1 MVVFIY
7 AQHLLGIG
15 HLRRMSFLASA
26 LVTQGFQVH
35 LVSGGM
41 PVSNLAVDNIQLHQL
56 PPVRSTDGKFDQL
69 VDEHDRPITQLW
81 QEKRSTKL
89 LALYD
94 AFGPDVLITE
104 TFPFGRRMMR
114 FELLPLLK
122 RAKQGSKPPLILSS
136 IRDILQPKQK
146 PQRNQEVLDW
156 INLFYDKV
164 LVHGDDSIA
173 TLGAS
178 FPFANEITDKTFYS
192 GFIVDPDTPNDF
204 KAPVESAEVLVSGG
218 GGAASLPLLKA
229 AIDAKPLSSL
239 RNHTWRL
246 LVGHNIDQMTFE
258 ALRRS
263 ARPGLVIERNRN
275 DFADLLRSCAVSVSQ
290 AGYNTVMDILKA
302 EARAVLVPY
311 ADSGELEQTI
321 RATLLQAQ
329 GRAISVD
336 EKALSAQ
343 TLASAIDQAILNP
356 VPKTQYQMDGA
367 NMSAKLIKGW
377 LN

>member
-1 MVVFIY
+1 
-7 AQHLLGIG
+7 
-15 HLRRMSFLASA
+15 
-26 LVTQGFQVH
+26 
-35 LVSGGM
+35 
-41 PVSNLAVDNIQLHQL
+41 
-56 PPVRSTDGKFDQL
+56 
-69 VDEHDRPITQLW
+69 
-81 QEKRSTKL
+81 
-89 LALYD
+89 
-94 AFGPDVLITE
+94 
-104 TFPFGRRMMR
+104 
-114 FELLPLLK
+114 
-122 RAKQGSKPPLILSS
+122 
-136 IRDILQPKQK
+136 
-146 PQRNQEVLDW
+146 
-156 INLFYDKV
+156 
-164 LVHGDDSIA
+164 
-173 TLGAS
+173 
-178 FPFANEITDKTFYS
+178 
-192 GFIVDPDTPNDF
+192 
-204 KAPVESAEVLVSGG
+204 VLVSGG